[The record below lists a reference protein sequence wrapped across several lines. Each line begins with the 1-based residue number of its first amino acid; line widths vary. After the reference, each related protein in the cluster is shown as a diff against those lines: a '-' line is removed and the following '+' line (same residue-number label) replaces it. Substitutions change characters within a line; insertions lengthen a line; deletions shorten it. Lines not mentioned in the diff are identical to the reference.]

1 MRKALLIVCAVVCS
15 VFYVA
20 AQQLEDVVYLKNGSV
35 IRGTI
40 LEQVPGKTLKIMT
53 NDGSQFVYKIAEVE
67 KMTKE
72 PARYQQQYQQPQ
84 QQPVYQQPQQPVYQQ
99 PQQQP
104 AYQQPQQPQP
114 QQPQP
119 QQPVL
124 AKAPKAKKPI
134 DWSIRYK
141 GEVNLGYAITGK
153 KCKLTYEGGGSD
165 KAETVFSRPL
175 VETVHGVEI
184 GPYFFVGAGVG
195 IQYYCGKLKDFA
207 EFSPKGNRWNT
218 IMLPIFA
225 NIKVMYPIKDKV
237 TPFINLGIGYSVSC
251 YSALNSGSQKVNGG
265 LYCDFG
271 VGVRYKRF
279 SFAVGLQHQKVGI
292 NLVSGGNGY
301 DDEYGGGWYG
311 MSSRGDDWYGY
322 YDSSSSKVS
331 TKINAF
337 YIKVGITF

>member
-72 PARYQQQYQQPQ
+72 PARYQQPQQQPVYQQPQ
-84 QQPVYQQPQQPVYQQ
+84 QQPVYQQPQQP
-99 PQQQP
+99 
-104 AYQQPQQPQP
+104 
-114 QQPQP
+114 QPQP

-124 AKAPKAKKPI
+124 AEAPKAKKPI

-153 KCKLTYEGGGSD
+153 KCKWTYEGGGSD
-165 KAETVFSRPL
+165 EAETVFSRPL

-195 IQYYCGKLKDFA
+195 IQYYCGKLKDFEA
-207 EFSPKGNRWNT
+207 YSSKGNRWNT

-292 NLVSGGNGY
+292 NLGSGGNGY
-301 DDEYGGGWYG
+301 GGYY
-311 MSSRGDDWYGY
+311 DDWYGY
-322 YDSSSSKVS
+322 YNSGSSKAS

>member
-53 NDGSQFVYKIAEVE
+53 NDGSQFVYQIAEVE

-72 PARYQQQYQQPQ
+72 PARYQQQYQQPVYQQQYQQPVYQQPQ

-99 PQQQP
+99 PQQP
-104 AYQQPQQPQP
+104 
-114 QQPQP
+114 QPQP

-153 KCKLTYEGGGSD
+153 KSKLTYEDGGSD
-165 KAETVFSRPL
+165 KFETVFSRPL

-207 EFSPKGNRWNT
+207 EYSPKGNRWNT

-251 YSALNSGSQKVNGG
+251 YSAFNSGSQKVNGG

-292 NLVSGGNGY
+292 NLGSGGN
-301 DDEYGGGWYG
+301 YGGGWYG
-311 MSSRGDDWYGY
+311 MSSRGNGW
-322 YDSSSSKVS
+322 YDSISSKAS